1 MKIEF
6 QQLSFQVCQKPAR
19 KQGLVW
25 LNLPSLTVGLLT
37 PVAAKMVTRGRSEM
51 SRVIIL
57 AIVLLAVASGSFLA
71 SAQQSDDEVRG
82 AFLSTRP
89 KTTNANASARRRRPP
104 QRPAN
109 TSSTTVKNANT
120 IKNTSTN
127 GNTSFAGNISRLP
140 LPAIALG
147 YTIFMR
153 DMNGRAVRVDP
164 TREFHNG
171 DRIRISLEPN
181 VDGYVYVFHTENDGP
196 PEMIYPDARLEG
208 GENWIEA
215 HVPIE
220 IPSTL
225 EADERLRWFQFY
237 GNAGTERLYV
247 VVTREPLAEV
257 PYGES
262 LVSFCTANKD
272 KCPWHP
278 PVEAWLQIQQASKA
292 DVRIVTS
299 KTSGQVQTEKEQVAT
314 TRGLG
319 LDQTAPQPSVIRMS
333 AATNLP
339 VLVTILDLVHK

>member
-1 MKIEF
+1 
-6 QQLSFQVCQKPAR
+6 
-19 KQGLVW
+19 
-25 LNLPSLTVGLLT
+25 
-37 PVAAKMVTRGRSEM
+37 M
-51 SRVIIL
+51 SRLIVL
-57 AIVLLAVASGSFLA
+57 GIVLLAAASGLILA
-71 SAQQSDDEVRG
+71 SAQQSDEEVRG
-82 AFLSTRP
+82 AFLSSRP
-89 KTTNANASARRRRPP
+89 KTTNQNAPPARRRRPP
-104 QRPAN
+104 QRTTD
-109 TSSTTVKNANT
+109 TSSTSVKNANT
-120 IKNTSTN
+120 GKSVSAGGT
-127 GNTSFAGNISRLP
+127 NTSFTNPNSGRP

-153 DMNGRAVRVDP
+153 DVNGRAVRVDP
-164 TREFHNG
+164 GREFHNG

-215 HVPIE
+215 HVPID

-225 EADERLRWFQFY
+225 EADERLKWFQFY
-237 GNAGTERLYV
+237 GSAGVERLYV
-247 VVTREPLAEV
+247 VVTRDPLPEV

-262 LVSFCTANKD
+262 LVNFCTANKD

-278 PVEAWLQIQQASKA
+278 PVDAWAQVQLASKA
-292 DVRIVTS
+292 EVRIVTS
-299 KTSGQVQTEKEQVAT
+299 KTAGQPQSEKEQIAT

-333 AATNLP
+333 AATNAP